1 MISGYNIA
9 MAEKIRFKKK
19 EGAIEKG
26 SRWYRN
32 FNLAVGGAALAG
44 SVVLAPAA
52 ALALQAYGAFNL
64 GQAGIG
70 ELGRRYAKNRRS
82 KSK

>member
-1 MISGYNIA
+1 MSEKVSSSG
-9 MAEKIRFKKK
+9 K
-19 EGAIEKG
+19 EGGLEKG

-32 FNLAVGGAALAG
+32 FNAAVGAAALVG

-64 GQAGIG
+64 GQAGVG
-70 ELGRRYAKNRRS
+70 ELGRRYAKNQRQ
-82 KSK
+82 KKGK